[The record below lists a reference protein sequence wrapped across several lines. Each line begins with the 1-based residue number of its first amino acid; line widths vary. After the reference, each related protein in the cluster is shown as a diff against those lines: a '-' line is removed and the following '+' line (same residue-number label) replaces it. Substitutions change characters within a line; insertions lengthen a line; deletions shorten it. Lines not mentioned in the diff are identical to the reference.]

1 VPDVELLIGLVLAAA
16 VLAGIARALSIAYP
30 VALILGGLGLGFVP
44 GLPAPRLDPDL
55 VFLIF
60 LPPLVYSAAFTS
72 STRALRKNVRPIG
85 LLATGLVL
93 ATMAAVGA
101 AAHLL
106 AGLPWGPAF
115 VLGAVLAPTDP
126 VAATAVLGRLGAPQ
140 RIGTILEGEALIND
154 GTGLTVYKIA
164 VAAVV
169 GGTFGVGDS
178 LLRFVTTA
186 AGGVA
191 IGLLAGWLSSE
202 VRRRIEE
209 PTIEISVSLLTAYL
223 AYLPADRVGAS
234 GILAAVAAGLVVGHR
249 SATVL
254 SATTR
259 LQTLGFWEVV
269 TFLLDSVLFLL
280 IGLQF
285 PSILADLG
293 APSPWRALLDVAIV
307 IGALAVVRLAWMFGV
322 SGAVRLLDR
331 RGRAEPPVSPRERL
345 VLGVCGM
352 RGAVSLAA
360 VLAVPLTVETG
371 AAFPDRARI
380 IFLTYCAIL
389 VTLVVPA
396 LGLPALLRRL
406 GLASSGRDREREV
419 RARIEMAH
427 AALAK
432 IEEAAEHDDAEER
445 ELREVRHRY
454 RARIERLEPELDEDG
469 RDEAAAASAT
479 VRRLRRAAVDAE
491 RRRLGQLRRD
501 QSIGVDVERRLER
514 ELDLEESRLRT

>member
-1 VPDVELLIGLVLAAA
+1 MPDVELLIGLVLAAA
-16 VLAGIARALSIAYP
+16 VLAGLARALSVAYP
-30 VALILGGLGLGFVP
+30 VVLVLGGLALGFVP

-60 LPPLVYSAAFTS
+60 LPPLVYAAAFRS
-72 STRALRKNVRPIG
+72 STRALRQNARPIG
-85 LLATGLVL
+85 LMTTGLVL
-93 ATMAAVGA
+93 ATMAAVGVA
-101 AAHLL
+101 GHLL
-106 AGLPWGPAF
+106 VGLPWGPAF

-178 LLRFVTTA
+178 ILRFAATA

-191 IGLLAGWLSSE
+191 VGLAAGWLSSE
-202 VRRRIEE
+202 VRRRIDE

-223 AYLPADRVGAS
+223 AYVPADRIGAS
-234 GILAAVAAGLVVGHR
+234 GILAAVTAGLVVGQR
-249 SATVL
+249 SSAVL

-259 LQTLGFWEVV
+259 LQTLAFWEVV

-285 PSILADLG
+285 PSILHDLG
-293 APSPWRALLDVAIV
+293 APSPWRAALDVAIV
-307 IGALAVVRLAWMFGV
+307 VGALAIVRLAWMFGV
-322 SGAVRLLDR
+322 AGAVRLLDR
-331 RGRAEPPVSPRERL
+331 RGRAARPVSRREQL

-360 VLAVPLTVETG
+360 ALAVPLTVQTG
-371 AAFPDRARI
+371 AAFPDRPRV
-380 IFLTYCAIL
+380 IFLTYCAIV

-396 LGLPALLRRL
+396 LGLPPLLRRL
-406 GLASSGRDREREV
+406 GLASSGQDHEREV
-419 RARIEMAH
+419 RARIELAH
-427 AALAK
+427 AALARL
-432 IEEAAEHDDAEER
+432 EEAAEDEEADDR
-445 ELREVRHRY
+445 EVREVRHRY
-454 RARIERLEPELDEDG
+454 RARIERLEPELDEDA
-469 RDEAAAASAT
+469 REEAAAATAA
-479 VRRLRRAAVDAE
+479 VRRLRGAAVDAE
-491 RRRLGQLRRD
+491 RRRLAQLR
-501 QSIGVDVERRLER
+501 SGHEISVDVERRLER